1 LLLVTIPLQRRA
13 FAALLVALTVGLSVA
28 VVSPG
33 MAGATSQ
40 GSRWVG
46 RCGFT
51 QSPYGR
57 LGVYIEKGSVS
68 CREGRHLIHR
78 EFHASGES
86 VGTGDVRYA
95 DGWVCGGQMG
105 SYFCAKPLWHP
116 PGHPKRYVAAL
127 ACHMGSGSS
136 EVRCPG
142 RIERR
147 IP

>member
-1 LLLVTIPLQRRA
+1 LRLVAIPLQRCTLA
-13 FAALLVALTVGLSVA
+13 GLLVALTMGALLA
-28 VVSPG
+28 LATPG
-33 MAGATSQ
+33 VAGAARQ

-57 LGVYIEKGSVS
+57 LGVYIEKGPVS
-68 CREGRHLIHR
+68 CRQGRHLIHE

-86 VGTGDVRYA
+86 IGTGEVRYPS
-95 DGWVCGGQMG
+95 GWVCGGQMG

-116 PGHPKRYVAAL
+116 PGHPRRYVAAL